1 MSAIPVIARDE
12 VVGVEPASWGVEA
25 SAASQHGG
33 AALDVVRAA
42 WVASGRP
49 FRGLRDGGGAST
61 VGRCARCDEAGG
73 LVDVRQI
80 VSRSFTA
87 RDGWLHP
94 GGSGLCRACSWA
106 YRELRLRQ
114 LPHIVQRTPLT
125 LTALSP
131 VTLSQA
137 LSRQIDDQVAITVP
151 RSGRKHLLPS
161 ARWGLVLLEDIAVPW
176 NHADAAHLYV
186 VHDLR
191 ALGASDDDLRQ
202 PAPPWPLLRTAGPDR
217 GSLLAGWSRL
227 RQWRE
232 QRPAHLDIAVIATR
246 NARATA
252 RHPHTCVKRRTF
264 KERGPTPDLDPR
276 SFARIN

>member
-1 MSAIPVIARDE
+1 MEAASVIARDE
-12 VVGVEPASWGVEA
+12 VVGVEPAPGDV
-25 SAASQHGG
+25 AAAG
-33 AALDVVRAA
+33 ACQQAGAVLDVVRAG
-42 WVASGRP
+42 WVAAGRP
-49 FRGLRDGGGAST
+49 CRGFRHGGVAPP

-73 LVDVRQI
+73 LVDVRQV

-94 GGSGLCRACSWA
+94 GGSGLCSACSWA

-176 NHADAAHLYV
+176 KKADATRLDV
-186 VHDLR
+186 MHDLR
-191 ALGASDDDLRQ
+191 SLGASDDDLRQ
-202 PAPPWPLLRTAGPDR
+202 PAPPWPLLRTAGSDR
-217 GSLLAGWSRL
+217 GRLLTKWSRL

-232 QRPAHLDIAVIATR
+232 QRPTHLEIAVIATR
-246 NARATA
+246 GWRADTRA
-252 RHPHTCVKRRTF
+252 HPAGATEVEASK
-264 KERGPTPDLDPR
+264 
-276 SFARIN
+276 